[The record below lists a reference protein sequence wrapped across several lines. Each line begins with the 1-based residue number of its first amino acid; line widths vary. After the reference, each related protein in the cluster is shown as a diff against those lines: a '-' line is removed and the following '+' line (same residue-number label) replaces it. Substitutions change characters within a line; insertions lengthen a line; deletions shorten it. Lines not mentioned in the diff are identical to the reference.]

1 MPHFRPN
8 WVCVSLTLDSVLP
21 QIGLPSTRLR
31 PLAQDARIPVL
42 LIQRTLTSASSP
54 STSQHGFLLL
64 LPSGWS
70 QPFLNSLVFTGTR
83 VGGIRE
89 RQSQG
94 FESGEGSFPEDW
106 AGTRASRRWWD
117 EREDG
122 LRVRWQKKPP
132 GKRANW
138 GSLGWNA
145 GAGEKG
151 RGGGEVDGEE
161 LGGSPWKPDWKGL
174 LASAKRRREASDMD
188 VTEEEMAYNE
198 LAIQESKPA
207 PTPWLVRLPSL
218 PTTLLPALLSS
229 QAPAATLL
237 AEINA
242 HRLKRSLAPIDLK
255 QAEGLLDGALVRVT
269 VKILGRGVASEL
281 GPIYLLGEDDL
292 GREDEQRW
300 RNGYGGGKAGR
311 EVDHDEEVSSLS

>member
-1 MPHFRPN
+1 M
-8 WVCVSLTLDSVLP
+8 
-21 QIGLPSTRLR
+21 
-31 PLAQDARIPVL
+31 

-117 EREDG
+117 EREDN
-122 LRVRWQKKPP
+122 LRTRWQKKPP

-138 GSLGWNA
+138 GSLGWTP

-151 RGGGEVDGEE
+151 RGGGEGDGEA

-174 LASAKRRREASDMD
+174 LVGVKRRRSASDMD
-188 VTEEEMAYNE
+188 VTEEELAMNE
-198 LAIQESKPA
+198 PVGRSLSPA

-218 PTTLLPALLSS
+218 ATTLLPLLLTSDDPS
-229 QAPAATLL
+229 TLLL
-237 AEINA
+237 AEIND
-242 HRLKRSLAPIDLK
+242 HRSKRHLPAVSSK
-255 QAEGLLDGALVRVT
+255 QAEHLFDGALVRVT

-281 GPIYLLGEDDL
+281 GPIYFLGEDDV
-292 GREDEQRW
+292 GKEDERRW
-300 RNGYGGGKAGR
+300 REGYGGGKAGR
-311 EVDHDEEVSSLS
+311 DVDHDEEASPPART